1 MRADSLMTR
10 RRRAHRE
17 TGINLTPLVDVMFQ
31 LMIFILVTAQYT
43 NVYSMKV
50 DLPKAETAQKV
61 GEKKVIVVSLTE
73 DERIFFE
80 KEEVTLTELES
91 LLRDIVHK
99 EKPPQIILR
108 ADEKSTTGVLVQVM
122 DIVQKVGLKRVSLQT
137 EK

>member
-1 MRADSLMTR
+1 MRADSLITR

-17 TGINLTPLVDVMFQ
+17 TGINLTPLVDVMFH

-61 GEKKVIVVSLTE
+61 GEKKVVVVSLTD
-73 DERIFFE
+73 DEMIYFE

-91 LLRDIVHK
+91 QLKELVDK